1 MFFLLS
7 QSKRSLSIELH
18 EYFASLGQIGCTKG
32 AFSKAR
38 YRISWLLFRDWNE
51 HLVRMI
57 YTASHGLRT
66 WKGFYLKAVD
76 GSSIYLFKDDAVE
89 ATFGYHKNQHQ
100 TFSMPMARIGL
111 ELDVLNGYCTQ
122 AQIQSCREAEGV
134 FADVF
139 LSNATSSDLHIYD
152 RCFANFSLIFK
163 HLHKKSHFLIRCSLG
178 FNVVVQ
184 AFVKSGSKDAVVTF
198 PCTKNAFNTLIQ
210 QGFELT
216 PKASVSVRLVRLD
229 IGSDEP
235 EILITNL
242 FDQQLYPHNCF
253 KKLYNF
259 RWGIES
265 RFDQIKNKLQ
275 LEIFSGHKPQAIYQD
290 FFATI
295 IVSNLHNLFCEACDK
310 KVRQINKKRK
320 THVKINHNVSLGLLK
335 PLLGEVLN
343 LTIKLKK
350 VITEITQ
357 LFLRYLELKRPGRLF
372 PRVHITRRLKGKHQ
386 TFKNYRRAC

>member
-1 MFFLLS
+1 
-7 QSKRSLSIELH
+7 
-18 EYFASLGQIGCTKG
+18 
-32 AFSKAR
+32 
-38 YRISWLLFRDWNE
+38 
-51 HLVRMI
+51 MI
-57 YTASHGLRT
+57 YTTSHGLRT

-235 EILITNL
+235 EYLSPICSISNCIPTIVLKSFTTFDGVSKAGLTKSKTNS
-242 FDQQLYPHNCF
+242 N
-253 KKLYNF
+253 
-259 RWGIES
+259 W
-265 RFDQIKNKLQ
+265 RFSQGTNHRQFTRISLQ
-275 LEIFSGHKPQAIYQD
+275 
-290 FFATI
+290 
-295 IVSNLHNLFCEACDK
+295 
-310 KVRQINKKRK
+310 
-320 THVKINHNVSLGLLK
+320 
-335 PLLGEVLN
+335 PLLFPISIIYSAKLA
-343 LTIKLKK
+343 IKKSGRSTKK
-350 VITEITQ
+350 E
-357 LFLRYLELKRPGRLF
+357 
-372 PRVHITRRLKGKHQ
+372 KH
-386 TFKNYRRAC
+386 T